1 MENKYNTCPVVDYDM
16 DEKVNQEIKGHKLIL
31 DDEALTAIANLPE
44 LDYSGK
50 FLLVIILSFAKGFGL
65 SEKTLLEKSG
75 MNERTLIRQRK
86 KLNEL
91 GYLQYTPYKKY
102 FVDLKKIKETSFSKQ
117 PDKMSGHSPDKMSGH
132 SSDKMSDITNK
143 EQYNNN
149 INSAPLGCGS
159 FSETKVSKKSPILGE
174 AQNTNLEKE
183 VESNYSFSSPLKTK
197 IIELKT
203 QYKNG
208 KEKYIIT
215 VDEHTLL
222 KKYKTDYHYTEDG
235 IIKTLEYF
243 YIIKQHPVNQEKGIL
258 GIVPQYY
265 IEAQQY
271 YSNLAEIH
279 QANSGKK
286 LEEYIPNTSTIV
298 KLQIP
303 TPKPLK
309 VEKPNEW
316 LEEDKFEDSNENEAI
331 VPIVTSEVDTL
342 LTMWQRAQEL
352 GYNFEEW
359 SKKVTPPPHP
369 EIWSLF
375 LQKIKTI

>member
-16 DEKVNQEIKGHKLIL
+16 DEKINQDVKGHKLIL
-31 DDEALTAIANLPE
+31 DDEALVAIANLLE

-75 MNERTLIRQRK
+75 MNERTLIRQRR

-117 PDKMSGHSPDKMSGH
+117 PDKMA
-132 SSDKMSDITNK
+132 DITNK

-174 AQNTNLEKE
+174 AQNTNLKKE
-183 VESNYSFSSPLKTK
+183 IESSYSSPLKTK
-197 IIELKT
+197 IMELKT

-208 KEKYIIT
+208 KEKYVIT

-235 IIKTLEYF
+235 VIKTLEYF

-265 IEAQQY
+265 IKAQQY

-286 LEEYIPNTSTIV
+286 LEEYIPSTSTIV

-303 TPKPLK
+303 TPRPLK

-316 LEEDKFEDSNENEAI
+316 LEENKFEDSNENE
-331 VPIVTSEVDTL
+331 VERVVVMPITTSEVDTL
-342 LTMWQRAQEL
+342 FIMWQRAQEL
-352 GYNFEEW
+352 GYSFEEW
-359 SKKVTPPPHP
+359 SKKVTPPPQP
-369 EIWSLF
+369 ENWNLF

>member
-1 MENKYNTCPVVDYDM
+1 M
-16 DEKVNQEIKGHKLIL
+16 
-31 DDEALTAIANLPE
+31 
-44 LDYSGK
+44 
-50 FLLVIILSFAKGFGL
+50 SFAKGFGL

-117 PDKMSGHSPDKMSGH
+117 PDKMSGLSP
-132 SSDKMSDITNK
+132 DKMSDITNK

-159 FSETKVSKKSPILGE
+159 FSETEVSKKSPILGE

-183 VESNYSFSSPLKTK
+183 VESSYSSSPLKTK
-197 IIELKT
+197 IMELKT

-208 KEKYIIT
+208 KEKYVIT

-286 LEEYIPNTSTIV
+286 LEEYIPSTSTIV

-303 TPKPLK
+303 TPRPLK

-316 LEEDKFEDSNENEAI
+316 LEEDSNENEA
-331 VPIVTSEVDTL
+331 VMPIVTSEVDTL
-342 LTMWQRAQEL
+342 LTMWQRAQKL

-369 EIWSLF
+369 ENWSLF

>member
-1 MENKYNTCPVVDYDM
+1 MEDKYNTCPTLRYNKNK
-16 DEKVNQEIKGHKLIL
+16 KVNQNVKGHKVIL
-31 DDEALTAIANLPE
+31 DDDLLEAILNLPDVDLGGKVLLEAL
-44 LDYSGK
+44 
-50 FLLVIILSFAKGFGL
+50 LSFADEFAL
-65 SEKTLLEKSG
+65 PEKTLLRRSG
-75 MNERTLIRQRK
+75 LSESTLKRQRK

-91 GYLQYTPYKKY
+91 GYIRYIPYKEY
-102 FVDLKKIKETSFSKQ
+102 YVDIDKIRNAYSEKERCLSEPQEGVEKNPETGVLVN
-117 PDKMSGHSPDKMSGH
+117 P
-132 SSDKMSDITNK
+132 IINK

-159 FSETKVSKKSPILGE
+159 FSETEVSKKSPILGE

-183 VESNYSFSSPLKTK
+183 VESSYASSPLKTK
-197 IIELKT
+197 IMELKT

-208 KEKYIIT
+208 KEKYVIT

-286 LEEYIPNTSTIV
+286 LEEYIPSTSTIV

-303 TPKPLK
+303 TPRPLK
-309 VEKPNEW
+309 VEKP
-316 LEEDKFEDSNENEAI
+316 EEDKFEDINENEAV

-369 EIWSLF
+369 ENWNLF

>member
-1 MENKYNTCPVVDYDM
+1 MV
-16 DEKVNQEIKGHKLIL
+16 
-31 DDEALTAIANLPE
+31 AIANLLE

-75 MNERTLIRQRK
+75 MNERTLIRQRR

-117 PDKMSGHSPDKMSGH
+117 PDKMAGHSPDKMA
-132 SSDKMSDITNK
+132 DITNK

-174 AQNTNLEKE
+174 AQNTNLKKE
-183 VESNYSFSSPLKTK
+183 IESSYSSPLKTK
-197 IIELKT
+197 IMELKT

-208 KEKYIIT
+208 KEKYVIT

-235 IIKTLEYF
+235 VIKTLEYF

-265 IEAQQY
+265 IKAQQY

-286 LEEYIPNTSTIV
+286 LEEYIPSTSTIV

-303 TPKPLK
+303 TPRPLK

-316 LEEDKFEDSNENEAI
+316 LEENKFEDSNENE
-331 VPIVTSEVDTL
+331 VERVVVMPITTSEVDTL
-342 LTMWQRAQEL
+342 FIMWQRAQEL
-352 GYNFEEW
+352 GYSFEEW
-359 SKKVTPPPHP
+359 SKKVTPPPQP
-369 EIWSLF
+369 ENWNLF

>member
-1 MENKYNTCPVVDYDM
+1 MGG
-16 DEKVNQEIKGHKLIL
+16 KVLL
-31 DDEALTAIANLPE
+31 EAL
-44 LDYSGK
+44 
-50 FLLVIILSFAKGFGL
+50 LSFADEFAL
-65 SEKTLLEKSG
+65 PEKTLLRRSG
-75 MNERTLIRQRK
+75 LSESTLKRQRK

-91 GYLQYTPYKKY
+91 GYIRYIPYKEYYVDIDKIRDAY
-102 FVDLKKIKETSFSKQ
+102 SEKERCLRGPQEGIEKSPETGVFVN
-117 PDKMSGHSPDKMSGH
+117 P
-132 SSDKMSDITNK
+132 ITNK

-183 VESNYSFSSPLKTK
+183 IESSYASSPLKTK
-197 IIELKT
+197 IMELKT

-208 KEKYIIT
+208 KEKYVIT

-286 LEEYIPNTSTIV
+286 LEEYIPSTSTIV

-303 TPKPLK
+303 TPRPLK

-316 LEEDKFEDSNENEAI
+316 LEEDKFEDSNENEA
-331 VPIVTSEVDTL
+331 VMPIVTSEVDTL

-359 SKKVTPPPHP
+359 SKKVTPPPQP
-369 EIWSLF
+369 ENWSLF

>member
-1 MENKYNTCPVVDYDM
+1 M
-16 DEKVNQEIKGHKLIL
+16 
-31 DDEALTAIANLPE
+31 DDEPLEAIANLPGI
-44 LDYSGK
+44 DYSGK
-50 FLLVIILSFAKGFGL
+50 FLLIIILSFAKGFGL

-75 MNERTLIRQRK
+75 MSERTLIRQRK
-86 KLNEL
+86 KLADL
-91 GYLQYTPYKKY
+91 GYLKYIPYKKY
-102 FVDLKKIKETSFSKQ
+102 FVDLKKIKEVSFLARADKLSGQ
-117 PDKMSGHSPDKMSGH
+117 EPDTLTGDSPDKMA
-132 SSDKMSDITNK
+132 DITNK

-183 VESNYSFSSPLKTK
+183 EVSSYSSLLKAK
-197 IIELKT
+197 IMELKT

-215 VDEHTLL
+215 VDEHSLL

-265 IEAQQY
+265 NEARQY
-271 YSNLAEIH
+271 YSNLEKIH

-286 LEEYIPNTSTIV
+286 IEEYVSSTSTII

-309 VEKPNEW
+309 AEKPNEW
-316 LEEDKFEDSNENEAI
+316 LKEDKLEDTNENEIEKATV
-331 VPIVTSEVDTL
+331 VPITTSEVNTL

-352 GYNFEEW
+352 GYNFKDW
-359 SKKVTPPPHP
+359 SKKVTPQPHP
-369 EIWSLF
+369 EIWNLF

>member
-1 MENKYNTCPVVDYDM
+1 MGVF
-16 DEKVNQEIKGHKLIL
+16 VN
-31 DDEALTAIANLPE
+31 P
-44 LDYSGK
+44 
-50 FLLVIILSFAKGFGL
+50 
-65 SEKTLLEKSG
+65 
-75 MNERTLIRQRK
+75 
-86 KLNEL
+86 
-91 GYLQYTPYKKY
+91 
-102 FVDLKKIKETSFSKQ
+102 
-117 PDKMSGHSPDKMSGH
+117 
-132 SSDKMSDITNK
+132 ITNK

-183 VESNYSFSSPLKTK
+183 VESSYSSSPLKTK
-197 IIELKT
+197 IMELKT

-208 KEKYIIT
+208 KEKYVVT
-215 VDEHTLL
+215 VDEHALL
-222 KKYKTDYHYTEDG
+222 KKYKTDYHYMEDG

-243 YIIKQHPVNQEKGIL
+243 YIIKQHPVNQKKGIL

-286 LEEYIPNTSTIV
+286 LEEYIPSTSTIV

-303 TPKPLK
+303 TPRPLK

-316 LEEDKFEDSNENEAI
+316 LEEDKFEDSNENEIEKATI
-331 VPIVTSEVDTL
+331 VPIVTSEVNTL

-352 GYNFEEW
+352 GYSFKDW

-369 EIWSLF
+369 EIWNLF

>member
-1 MENKYNTCPVVDYDM
+1 MK
-16 DEKVNQEIKGHKLIL
+16 
-31 DDEALTAIANLPE
+31 AINNLPE
-44 LDYSGK
+44 VDISGK
-50 FLLVIILSFAKGFGL
+50 HLLITLLSFGIGFAV
-65 SEKTLLEKSG
+65 SEKILVEASG
-75 MNERTLIRQRK
+75 MSEATIKRQRK
-86 KLNEL
+86 KLADL
-91 GYLQYTPYKKY
+91 GYLQYTPYKRY
-102 FVDLKKIKETSFSKQ
+102 YVDLKKIKYVYSQIKRHQSEFEGGISELPEGGISEL
-117 PDKMSGHSPDKMSGH
+117 H
-132 SSDKMSDITNK
+132 ITNK

-159 FSETKVSKKSPILGE
+159 FSETEVSKKSPILGE
-174 AQNTNLEKE
+174 AQNTSLEKE
-183 VESNYSFSSPLKTK
+183 VESNYSSSSPLKTK
-197 IIELKT
+197 IMELKT

-243 YIIKQHPVNQEKGIL
+243 YIIKQHPVDQEKGIL

-286 LEEYIPNTSTIV
+286 LEEYIPSTSTIV

-303 TPKPLK
+303 TPRPLK
-309 VEKPNEW
+309 VEKP
-316 LEEDKFEDSNENEAI
+316 EEDKFEDSNENEAV

-369 EIWSLF
+369 ENWNLF

>member
-1 MENKYNTCPVVDYDM
+1 MEDKYNTCPTLRYNKNK
-16 DEKVNQEIKGHKLIL
+16 KVNQNVKGHKVIL
-31 DDEALTAIANLPE
+31 DDDLLEAILNLPDVDLGGKVLLEAL
-44 LDYSGK
+44 
-50 FLLVIILSFAKGFGL
+50 LSFADEFAL
-65 SEKTLLEKSG
+65 PEKTLLRRSG
-75 MNERTLIRQRK
+75 LSESTLKRQRK

-91 GYLQYTPYKKY
+91 GYIRYIPYKEYYVDIDKIRNVY
-102 FVDLKKIKETSFSKQ
+102 SEKERCLREPQEGVEKNPETGVFVNPI
-117 PDKMSGHSPDKMSGH
+117 
-132 SSDKMSDITNK
+132 INK

-149 INSAPLGCGS
+149 INNAPLGCGS
-159 FSETKVSKKSPILGE
+159 FSETEVSKKSPILGE
-174 AQNTNLEKE
+174 AQNTNLKE
-183 VESNYSFSSPLKTK
+183 EIESSPLKTK
-197 IIELKT
+197 IMELKT

-208 KEKYIIT
+208 KEKYVIT

-286 LEEYIPNTSTIV
+286 LKEYMPSTSTIV

-303 TPKPLK
+303 TPRPLK

-316 LEEDKFEDSNENEAI
+316 LEEDKFEDSNENVAV

-342 LTMWQRAQEL
+342 LTMWQRAQKL

-359 SKKVTPPPHP
+359 SKKVTPPPQP
-369 EIWSLF
+369 ENWNLF

>member
-16 DEKVNQEIKGHKLIL
+16 DEKVNQEVKGQKLIL
-31 DDEALTAIANLPE
+31 DDEALAAIANLPE

-117 PDKMSGHSPDKMSGH
+117 PDKMSGHSPDKMA
-132 SSDKMSDITNK
+132 DITNK

-174 AQNTNLEKE
+174 AQNTNLKKE
-183 VESNYSFSSPLKTK
+183 IEPSCSSSPLKTK
-197 IIELKT
+197 IMELKT

-271 YSNLAEIH
+271 YSNLAGIH

-286 LEEYIPNTSTIV
+286 LEEYIPSTSTIV

-303 TPKPLK
+303 TPRPLK
-309 VEKPNEW
+309 TEKPNDW
-316 LEEDKFEDSNENEAI
+316 LEEDKFEDSNENEAETVAV
-331 VPIVTSEVDTL
+331 VPIMTSEVDTL

-369 EIWSLF
+369 ENWSLF

>member
-1 MENKYNTCPVVDYDM
+1 MGG
-16 DEKVNQEIKGHKLIL
+16 KVLL
-31 DDEALTAIANLPE
+31 EAL
-44 LDYSGK
+44 
-50 FLLVIILSFAKGFGL
+50 LSFADEFAL
-65 SEKTLLEKSG
+65 PEKTLLRRSG
-75 MNERTLIRQRK
+75 LSESTLKRQRK

-91 GYLQYTPYKKY
+91 GYIRYIPYKEYYVDIDKIRNAY
-102 FVDLKKIKETSFSKQ
+102 SEKERCLREPQEGVEKNPETGVFVN
-117 PDKMSGHSPDKMSGH
+117 P
-132 SSDKMSDITNK
+132 ITNK

-159 FSETKVSKKSPILGE
+159 FSETEVSKKSPILGE
-174 AQNTNLEKE
+174 AQNTSLEKE
-183 VESNYSFSSPLKTK
+183 VEPSYSSSPLKTK
-197 IIELKT
+197 IMELKT
-203 QYKNG
+203 QYKNNS
-208 KEKYIIT
+208 KEKYVIT

-286 LEEYIPNTSTIV
+286 LEEYIPSTSTIV

-303 TPKPLK
+303 TPRPLK
-309 VEKPNEW
+309 VEKP
-316 LEEDKFEDSNENEAI
+316 EEDKFEDINENEAV

-369 EIWSLF
+369 ENWSLF

>member
-1 MENKYNTCPVVDYDM
+1 M
-16 DEKVNQEIKGHKLIL
+16 
-31 DDEALTAIANLPE
+31 
-44 LDYSGK
+44 
-50 FLLVIILSFAKGFGL
+50 SFAKGFGL

-132 SSDKMSDITNK
+132 SPDKMADITNK

-174 AQNTNLEKE
+174 AQNTNLKKE
-183 VESNYSFSSPLKTK
+183 IEPSCSSSPLKTK
-197 IIELKT
+197 IMELKT

-279 QANSGKK
+279 QTNSGKK
-286 LEEYIPNTSTIV
+286 LEEYIPSTSTIV

-303 TPKPLK
+303 TPRPLK

-316 LEEDKFEDSNENEAI
+316 LEEDSNENEAEKVAV

-359 SKKVTPPPHP
+359 SKKVTPSPHP
-369 EIWSLF
+369 ENWSLF

>member
-1 MENKYNTCPVVDYDM
+1 MENEYNTCPTLRYNKNK
-16 DEKVNQEIKGHKLIL
+16 KVNQNVKGHKLIL
-31 DDEALTAIANLPE
+31 DDDLLEAIFNLPDVDLGGKVLLEAL
-44 LDYSGK
+44 
-50 FLLVIILSFAKGFGL
+50 LSFADEFAL
-65 SEKTLLEKSG
+65 PEKTLLRRSG
-75 MNERTLIRQRK
+75 LSESTLKRQRK

-91 GYLQYTPYKKY
+91 GYIRYIPYKEY
-102 FVDLKKIKETSFSKQ
+102 YVDIDKIRDAYSEKERCLREPQEGVEKNPETGVLVN
-117 PDKMSGHSPDKMSGH
+117 P
-132 SSDKMSDITNK
+132 ITNK

-174 AQNTNLEKE
+174 AQNTNPEKE
-183 VESNYSFSSPLKTK
+183 VESSYASSPLKTK
-197 IIELKT
+197 IMELKT

-208 KEKYIIT
+208 KEKYVIT

-286 LEEYIPNTSTIV
+286 LEEYIPSTSTIV

-303 TPKPLK
+303 TPRPLK

-316 LEEDKFEDSNENEAI
+316 LEEDKFEDSNENEAV
-331 VPIVTSEVDTL
+331 VPIMASEVDTL

-369 EIWSLF
+369 ENWSLF

>member
-1 MENKYNTCPVVDYDM
+1 MENKYSTCPTLRYNKNK
-16 DEKVNQEIKGHKLIL
+16 KVNQNVKGHKVIL
-31 DDEALTAIANLPE
+31 DDDLLEAILNLPDVD
-44 LDYSGK
+44 LGGK
-50 FLLVIILSFAKGFGL
+50 VLLEVLLSFADEFAL
-65 SEKTLLEKSG
+65 PEKTLLKRSG
-75 MNERTLIRQRK
+75 LSESTLKRQRK

-91 GYLQYTPYKKY
+91 GYIRYIPYKEYYVDIDKIRNAY
-102 FVDLKKIKETSFSKQ
+102 SEKERCLRGPQEGAEKDPETGVFVN
-117 PDKMSGHSPDKMSGH
+117 P
-132 SSDKMSDITNK
+132 ITNK

-174 AQNTNLEKE
+174 AQNTNLKKE
-183 VESNYSFSSPLKTK
+183 IESSCFSSPLKTK
-197 IIELKT
+197 IMELKT

-208 KEKYIIT
+208 KEKYVIT

-243 YIIKQHPVNQEKGIL
+243 YIIKQHPVDQEKGIL

-265 IEAQQY
+265 IEARQY

-286 LEEYIPNTSTIV
+286 LEEYIPSTSTIV

-303 TPKPLK
+303 TPRPLK
-309 VEKPNEW
+309 TEKPNEW
-316 LEEDKFEDSNENEAI
+316 LEEDKFEGINENEAV

-369 EIWSLF
+369 ENWNLF

>member
-1 MENKYNTCPVVDYDM
+1 MENKYNTCPTLRYNKNK
-16 DEKVNQEIKGHKLIL
+16 KVNQNVKGHKVIL
-31 DDEALTAIANLPE
+31 DDDLLEAILNLPDVDLGGKVLLEAL
-44 LDYSGK
+44 
-50 FLLVIILSFAKGFGL
+50 LSFADEFAL
-65 SEKTLLEKSG
+65 PEKTLLRRSG
-75 MNERTLIRQRK
+75 LSESTLKRQRK

-91 GYLQYTPYKKY
+91 GYIRYIPYKEY
-102 FVDLKKIKETSFSKQ
+102 YVDIDKIRDAYSEKERCLREPQEGVEKNPETGVLVN
-117 PDKMSGHSPDKMSGH
+117 P
-132 SSDKMSDITNK
+132 ITNK

-159 FSETKVSKKSPILGE
+159 FSETKVSKKSPIWGK

-183 VESNYSFSSPLKTK
+183 VEPSCSSSPLKTK
-197 IIELKT
+197 IMELKT

-208 KEKYIIT
+208 KEKYVIT

-286 LEEYIPNTSTIV
+286 LEEYIPSTSTIV

-303 TPKPLK
+303 TPRPLK

-316 LEEDKFEDSNENEAI
+316 LEEDKFEDINENEA
-331 VPIVTSEVDTL
+331 VAPIVTSEVDTL

-359 SKKVTPPPHP
+359 SKKVPPPPHP
-369 EIWSLF
+369 ENWNLF

>member
-1 MENKYNTCPVVDYDM
+1 MK
-16 DEKVNQEIKGHKLIL
+16 
-31 DDEALTAIANLPE
+31 AINNLPE
-44 LDYSGK
+44 VDISGK
-50 FLLVIILSFAKGFGL
+50 HLLITLLGFGIGFAI
-65 SEKTLLEKSG
+65 SEKTLVEASG
-75 MNERTLIRQRK
+75 MSEATIKRQRK
-86 KLNEL
+86 KLADL
-91 GYLQYTPYKKY
+91 GYLQYTPYKRY
-102 FVDLKKIKETSFSKQ
+102 FVDLKKIKYVYSQIRRYQSELEGGISE
-117 PDKMSGHSPDKMSGH
+117 SPEGGISEIH
-132 SSDKMSDITNK
+132 ITNK

-159 FSETKVSKKSPILGE
+159 FSETKVSKKSPILGK

-183 VESNYSFSSPLKTK
+183 EVSSYSSPLKAK
-197 IIELKT
+197 IMELKT

-215 VDEHTLL
+215 VDEYTLL

-265 IEAQQY
+265 NEARQY
-271 YSNLAEIH
+271 YSNLEEIH

-286 LEEYIPNTSTIV
+286 IEEYIPSTSTII

-303 TPKPLK
+303 TPKPIK

-316 LEEDKFEDSNENEAI
+316 LEEDKFEDTNKNEIEKAT
-331 VPIVTSEVDTL
+331 VKPIVTSEVDTL

-352 GYNFEEW
+352 GYSFGDW

-369 EIWSLF
+369 EIWNLF